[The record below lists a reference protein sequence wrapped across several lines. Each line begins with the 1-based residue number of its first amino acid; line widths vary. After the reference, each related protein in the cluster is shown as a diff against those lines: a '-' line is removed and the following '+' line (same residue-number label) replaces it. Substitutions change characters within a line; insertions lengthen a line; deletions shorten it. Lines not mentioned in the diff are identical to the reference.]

1 MKNTATLP
9 WVASV
14 CIPVR
19 GADGASFGVLS
30 SKIKIMVIRMIR
42 ETTGKVLKRAAL
54 QPALLRLKDDFSQAQ
69 GKPAR
74 HYNHH

>member
-1 MKNTATLP
+1 M
-9 WVASV
+9 
-14 CIPVR
+14 R
-19 GADGASFGVLS
+19 GADGVRYGVLS
-30 SKIKIMVIRMIR
+30 SKVKIMVIETLR

-74 HYNHH
+74 RYNHH